1 MAVFVDTSMLGLK
14 IRPST
19 NMAES
24 SRRSDYWRTNFGA
37 KVMPTALQLSREEWD
52 RYIER
57 GARVPTTSALTK
69 DEERARG
76 RLLERVKAAAAAL
89 KERFK
94 VRRVVLFG
102 SLAHAAWYMAD
113 SDIDLAVEG
122 LTPEDYWQA
131 WELVEEIIQE
141 RPVDLIDIE
150 IASDSLRQ
158 AIERHG
164 IEL

>member
-1 MAVFVDTSMLGLK
+1 
-14 IRPST
+14 
-19 NMAES
+19 
-24 SRRSDYWRTNFGA
+24 
-37 KVMPTALQLSREEWD
+37 MPTALELSREGWAA
-52 RYIER
+52 YIER
-57 GARVPTTSALTK
+57 SARGTSPTTLTK
-69 DEERARG
+69 AEQQARD
-76 RLLERVKAAAAAL
+76 RLLERVKEAAAAL
-89 KERFK
+89 KERFS

-122 LTPEDYWQA
+122 LAAQEYWRA
-131 WELVEEIIQE
+131 WKLVEEIVQE

-150 IASDSLRQ
+150 LAGDSLRQ

>member
-1 MAVFVDTSMLGLK
+1 
-14 IRPST
+14 
-19 NMAES
+19 
-24 SRRSDYWRTNFGA
+24 
-37 KVMPTALQLSREEWD
+37 MPTALELSREGWAP
-52 RYIER
+52 YIER
-57 GARVPTTSALTK
+57 SARGTSPSTLTK
-69 DEERARG
+69 AEQQARD
-76 RLLERVKAAAAAL
+76 RLLERVKEAAAAL
-89 KERFK
+89 KKRFS

-122 LTPEDYWQA
+122 LAAQEYWRA
-131 WELVEEIIQE
+131 WKLVEEIVQE

-150 IASDSLRQ
+150 LAGDSLRQ